1 MGLSPIV
8 FRPAKEV
15 NDTKI
20 YITFSAKLISRSQPY
35 FCFGRLAPYLER
47 DCIRPCTP

>member
-20 YITFSAKLISRSQPY
+20 YITSFQERRNKNAY
-35 FCFGRLAPYLER
+35 F
-47 DCIRPCTP
+47 

>member
-15 NDTKI
+15 NDNI
-20 YITFSAKLISRSQPY
+20 YQTISAKLISRSQPY